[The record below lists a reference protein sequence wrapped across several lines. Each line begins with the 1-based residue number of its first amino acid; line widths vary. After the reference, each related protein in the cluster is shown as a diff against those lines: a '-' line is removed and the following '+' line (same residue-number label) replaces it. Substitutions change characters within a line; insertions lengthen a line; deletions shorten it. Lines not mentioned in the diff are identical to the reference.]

1 MCCDNHFR
9 LSMLHDMNKSV
20 ISLINVFNA
29 SSSRKNT
36 GASGKNGNL

>member
-1 MCCDNHFR
+1 
-9 LSMLHDMNKSV
+9 MLHDMNKSV